1 MSVYWTYLLHF
12 IMKLSLVM
20 VTVVLFISPL
30 VYKAPYLLVY
40 CESALEVY
48 EVTTGKW
55 VQTIP
60 FRKVVKRT
68 KRGCVSGSGSN
79 TRTIHQI
86 STQFPKA
93 QKDLQQTAWASL
105 MCFSPDMHTG

>member
-1 MSVYWTYLLHF
+1 M
-12 IMKLSLVM
+12 I
-20 VTVVLFISPL
+20 VTVVFFISPL

-60 FRKVVKRT
+60 FRKVVKLT
-68 KRGCVSGSGSN
+68 KRGCVSN

-86 STQFPKA
+86 LTQFPKV

-105 MCFSPDMHTG
+105 MHFSPDMHTGPG